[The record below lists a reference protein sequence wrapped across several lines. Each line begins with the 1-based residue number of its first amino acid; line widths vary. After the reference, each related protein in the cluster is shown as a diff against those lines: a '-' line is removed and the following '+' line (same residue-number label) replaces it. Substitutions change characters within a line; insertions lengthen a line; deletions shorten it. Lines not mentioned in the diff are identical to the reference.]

1 MSMKHVERRIWPPI
15 FVKPVTGPALGD
27 MMTNPKERTRRI
39 PKRGIERP
47 IAVTTP
53 EPRDLVDPV
62 APIRIG

>member
-27 MMTNPKERTRRI
+27 MMTK
-39 PKRGIERP
+39 PKRTPRLQGSPIRRP
-47 IAVTTP
+47 IAALAS
-53 EPRDLVDPV
+53 EPRELVDPI